1 MKDFKTLMIGF
12 LLAICM
18 FMLMG
23 HNGFPITPIVNVNES
38 QVGRYQVSTTC
49 YDSENRNV
57 EGFILETILDTK
69 SGEIVSRNQIVLNDY
84 KYMRI
89 D

>member
-1 MKDFKTLMIGF
+1 MKDIKTLMIGF
-12 LLAICM
+12 LLATCM

-49 YDSENRNV
+49 YDSENRNMA
-57 EGFILETILDTK
+57 GFILETILDTK
-69 SGEIVSRNQIVLNDY
+69 SGKIVSRNQIVLNDY

>member
-1 MKDFKTLMIGF
+1 MKNFKTLMIGF

-18 FMLMG
+18 FLLMG

-49 YDSENRNV
+49 YDSENSNV
-57 EGFILETILDTK
+57 KGFILETILDTK

>member
-1 MKDFKTLMIGF
+1 MKDFKSTIIGF
-12 LLAICM
+12 LLATCM
-18 FMLMG
+18 FLLMG

-38 QVGRYQVSTTC
+38 QVGRYQVSTT
-49 YDSENRNV
+49 YDDSENRNV
-57 EGFILETILDTK
+57 KGFILETILDTK
-69 SGEIVSRNQIVLNDY
+69 SGEIVSRNKIVLNDY

>member
-1 MKDFKTLMIGF
+1 MKNIKSLMLGF
-12 LLAICM
+12 LLATCI

-23 HNGFPITPIVNVNES
+23 HNGFPITPIVNINES

-57 EGFILETILDTK
+57 AGFILETILDTK